1 MTIQTQVQ
9 KQTQKI
15 GTLYLVSTFSIK
27 MLEFGRR
34 TRVEITRLTPQ
45 EARSVFNRYMRKG
58 LVVNTIAHKG
68 SAKYMSKVLGVEMQ
82 PLKVSIKVKPGDAL
96 LVILPLD
103 MSIPYGYD
111 VPYEELLKLE
121 KEGKVG
127 IFLVTIEQAE

>member
-1 MTIQTQVQ
+1 
-9 KQTQKI
+9 
-15 GTLYLVSTFSIK
+15 

-82 PLKVSIKVKPGDAL
+82 PLKVNIKVKPGDAL
-96 LVILPLD
+96 LVIMPLGT
-103 MSIPYGYD
+103 SIPYGYD

-127 IFLVTIEQAE
+127 IFLVTIEG

>member
-1 MTIQTQVQ
+1 MATQAQVQ
-9 KQTQKI
+9 GQTQKI

-82 PLKVSIKVKPGDAL
+82 PLKVNIKVKSGDAL
-96 LVILPLD
+96 LVIMPLD
-103 MSIPYGYD
+103 TSIPYGYD
-111 VPYEELLKLE
+111 VSYEELLKLE

-127 IFLVTIEQAE
+127 IFLVTIERAQ

>member
-1 MTIQTQVQ
+1 MATQTQVQ
-9 KQTQKI
+9 KQKI

-45 EARSVFNRYMRKG
+45 EARSVFNRYVRKG
-58 LVVNTIAHKG
+58 LVVNTIAHRG
-68 SAKYMSKVLGVEMQ
+68 SAKYMGKVLGVEMQ
-82 PLKVSIKVKPGDAL
+82 PLKVNIKVKPGDAL
-96 LVILPLD
+96 LVIMPLD
-103 MSIPYGYD
+103 TNIPYGYD

-127 IFLVTIEQAE
+127 IFLVTIEQAQ

>member
-1 MTIQTQVQ
+1 MATQTQVQ
-9 KQTQKI
+9 KQKI

-82 PLKVSIKVKPGDAL
+82 PLKVNIKVKPGDAL
-96 LVILPLD
+96 LVIMPLD
-103 MSIPYGYD
+103 TSIPYGYD
-111 VPYEELLKLE
+111 VSYEELLKLE

-127 IFLVTIEQAE
+127 IFLVTIEQAQ

>member
-1 MTIQTQVQ
+1 MATQTQVQ
-9 KQTQKI
+9 KQKI

-34 TRVEITRLTPQ
+34 TRVEIMRLTPQ

>member
-1 MTIQTQVQ
+1 MATQTQVQ
-9 KQTQKI
+9 KQKI

-34 TRVEITRLTPQ
+34 TRVEITRLTVQ
-45 EARSVFNRYMRKG
+45 EARSVFNRYMGKG

-82 PLKVSIKVKPGDAL
+82 PLKVNIKVKPGDAL
-96 LVILPLD
+96 LVIMPLD

-127 IFLVTIEQAE
+127 IFLVTIEQAQ

>member
-27 MLEFGRR
+27 MLEFDKRA
-34 TRVEITRLTPQ
+34 RVEITRLTPQ

>member
-1 MTIQTQVQ
+1 MATQTQVQ
-9 KQTQKI
+9 KQKI

-34 TRVEITRLTPQ
+34 TRVEIVRLTPQ

-82 PLKVSIKVKPGDAL
+82 PLKVNIKVKPGDAL
-96 LVILPLD
+96 LVIMPLD

-121 KEGKVG
+121 KEGKIG
-127 IFLVTIEQAE
+127 IFLVTIEQAQ